1 MGMKK
6 KRTRRPKVSD
16 QVRRAIKD
24 CGLTRYRIYK
34 ETGIDQASLS
44 KFLSGE
50 RGLSLEALDK
60 LGELLHLEVVTHGA
74 GDVVQPEHL
83 PPKAAALASKMSQ
96 SASSGGRLAQVER
109 ATILAALAECDGNRT
124 HAAEKLGISRRAL
137 IYKLRAI
144 EAESQ

>member
-1 MGMKK
+1 MNMKK

-16 QVRRAIKD
+16 QIRRAIKD

-60 LGELLHLEVVTHGA
+60 LGELLNLKVVMHG
-74 GDVVQPEHL
+74 P
-83 PPKAAALASKMSQ
+83 
-96 SASSGGRLAQVER
+96 
-109 ATILAALAECDGNRT
+109 
-124 HAAEKLGISRRAL
+124 RR
-137 IYKLRAI
+137 
-144 EAESQ
+144 S